1 MSAAQRSTSTAG
13 GGHSATRR
21 VSVGILGATGAVG
34 QAFIRLLADH
44 PWFVI
49 TDLAASERSVGKK
62 YGEAA
67 HWLEGELPHTV
78 AQMPVKPCGPAA
90 VKADV
95 VFSALDSS
103 VAGGVEEDFAR
114 AGRWV
119 LSNAKNHRMDSDVP
133 LVIAEVNPD
142 HLDLLEAQRRTRDWT
157 GGIVTNGNCSTITLV
172 SAIAPLHRRFGIRRA
187 VVATMQAV
195 SGAGYPG
202 VPSLD
207 ALGNVVPYIRDEEEK
222 IEEETGKFLGA
233 LDGDRIAPASC
244 IVGAH
249 ANRVAVENGH
259 TVCVSLEL
267 AERCSPEQAREALRE
282 WRGAESARGLPSSPE
297 RPVVLRDEPDR
308 PQPRRDAGTGRGMST
323 VVGRVRSDPVLGLR
337 LVAMA
342 HNVIRGAAGAAI
354 QNAELLIATDRME
367 RP

>member
-1 MSAAQRSTSTAG
+1 MA
-13 GGHSATRR
+13 
-21 VSVGILGATGAVG
+21 VLGATGAVG
-34 QAFIRLLADH
+34 QAFIRLLVDH
-44 PWFVI
+44 PWFEL
-49 TDLAASERSVGKK
+49 TELAASERSAGKP
-62 YGEAA
+62 YGDAV
-67 HWLEGELPHTV
+67 HWLGGELPAHVARMTV
-78 AQMPVKPCGPAA
+78 RACEPDA
-90 VKADV
+90 VRAEL
-95 VFSALDSS
+95 VFSALDSGA
-103 VAGGVEEDFAR
+103 AGPVEQAFAQ

-119 LSNAKNHRMDSDVP
+119 VSNAKNHRMDADVP

-142 HLDLLEAQRRTRDWT
+142 HLALLDGQRSTRGWS

-207 ALGNVVPYIRDEEEK
+207 ALGNVVPYIKDEEEK
-222 IEEETGKFLGA
+222 IEEETRKFLGA
-233 LDGDRIAPASC
+233 LSHGAVTPASC
-244 IVGAH
+244 VVGAH
-249 ANRVAVENGH
+249 CNRVPVENGH

-267 AERCSPEQAREALRE
+267 EQRATPEEARTALRD
-282 WRGAESARGLPSSPE
+282 WRGAETSRGLPSSPE

-308 PQPRRDAGTGRGMST
+308 PQPRRDVDTGRGMST
-323 VVGRVRSDPVLGLR
+323 VVGRVRDDPVLGLR

-342 HNVIRGAAGAAI
+342 HNVIRGAAGAAV
-354 QNAELLIATDRME
+354 QNAELLLATGRME